1 MQEKIYKLV
10 VEGDEVSWQSIL
22 QDLVKTE
29 QMDPWDIDVSLLTK
43 RYIGAIRQLKDLDF
57 RVSGKVLLAAAIL
70 LKIKS
75 KRLVGEELMQLDRLI
90 AGSDEEELLG
100 EFEDLI
106 ENHEMEEKPGLIP
119 RIPQPR
125 KRKVSI
131 YDLVGALEKALEVK
145 QRRVEHSIPPLDVE
159 IPKKTRDITQVIR
172 EVYGK
177 IKSFF
182 FKNSQNK
189 LMFSQLVPSER
200 KEDKIF
206 TFIPLL
212 HLDHQRK
219 INMEQ
224 EEHFSDIGITLY
236 NSKAKQEIE
245 KELSQE

>member
-10 VEGDEVSWQSIL
+10 VDGDEVSWQGIL

-29 QMDPWDIDVSLLTK
+29 QMDPWDIDISLLTK
-43 RYIGAIRQLKDLDF
+43 RYIGAIRKLKDLDF

-90 AGSDEEELLG
+90 AGGEGDGDLLE

-106 ENHEMEEKPGLIP
+106 DSPEGEEKPRLIP

-145 QRRVEHSIPPLDVE
+145 QRRVMHSIPPLNVE
-159 IPKKTRDITQVIR
+159 IPKKTRDITHVIR
-172 EVYGK
+172 EVYGN

-182 FKNSQNK
+182 FRNSQK
-189 LMFSQLVPSER
+189 KMMFSQLVPSEK

-219 INMEQ
+219 INIDQ
-224 EEHFSDIGITLY
+224 EEHFADIEITLH
-236 NSKAKQEIE
+236 SKKEIE
-245 KELSQE
+245 KELGQE

>member
-1 MQEKIYKLV
+1 MQEKIYQLV
-10 VEGDEVSWQSIL
+10 VNGDEVSWQSIL
-22 QDLVKTE
+22 QDLVTTE

-43 RYIGAIRQLKDLDF
+43 RYIGAIRKLKDLDF

-90 AGSDEEELLG
+90 AGSDEDELLG
-100 EFEDLI
+100 EFEDI
-106 ENHEMEEKPGLIP
+106 MENPEMGEKPRLIP

-159 IPKKTRDITQVIR
+159 IPKKNRDITQVIR
-172 EVYGK
+172 EVYGR

-182 FKNSQNK
+182 FKNQQKK
-189 LMFSQLVPSER
+189 LMFSHLVPSDK
-200 KEDKIF
+200 KEDKMY

-219 INMEQ
+219 IDLEQ
-224 EEHFSDIGITLY
+224 EEPFSDISITLY
-236 NSKAKQEIE
+236 NKKEIE
-245 KELSQE
+245 KELS